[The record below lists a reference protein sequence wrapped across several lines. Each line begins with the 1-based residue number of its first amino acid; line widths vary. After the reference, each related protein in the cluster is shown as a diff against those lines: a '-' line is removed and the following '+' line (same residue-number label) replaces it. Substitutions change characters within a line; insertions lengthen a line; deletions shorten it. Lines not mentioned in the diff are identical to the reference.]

1 MREKK
6 KKSAAVFLYPDGGN
20 KILHNNIVTGE
31 RGDQLIAIQFDNC
44 L

>member
-6 KKSAAVFLYPDGGN
+6 KISSSFPLPGRRQQ
-20 KILHNNIVTGE
+20 ILHNNIVTGE
-31 RGDQLIAIQFDNC
+31 LGDQLITIQFDNC

>member
-6 KKSAAVFLYPDGGN
+6 KKSVVVFLYPDGGN
-20 KILHNNIVTGE
+20 KILHNNIVTGVL
-31 RGDQLIAIQFDNC
+31 GDQLITIQFDNC